1 MSFQILNAQ
10 DKKPAK
16 GILRLIV
23 LGAASESAQGP
34 PTLVNLQ
41 CWRLYAQPAIP
52 EHPNPT
58 KIREFAAC
66 FNEFDIERVE
76 RPLAYFKPARPD

>member
-41 CWRLYAQPAIP
+41 CWRL
-52 EHPNPT
+52 
-58 KIREFAAC
+58 
-66 FNEFDIERVE
+66 
-76 RPLAYFKPARPD
+76 